1 MKVMK
6 RFLTLVTALL
16 FNALVGAAVAFGAG
30 FSPVAGILGAEA
42 VASIPGLFTSAPA
55 QTGILRAGIL
65 RELWTGEMVK
75 ALRGGLEHTWL
86 DGIPDYTAAVE
97 NDVIHMVDIVGDPD
111 VLVNNTNYPIAIQ
124 ALTDQD
130 ISISLDKYQTKAT
143 PITDDELHALSYD
156 KMSRVIESHK
166 NAIQDAKFAKAAW
179 NFCAASNTATTPV
192 LATSGARD
200 AATGRLAMTRADLI
214 GMKKAMDDLG
224 VPAQNRRLVL
234 CSDHVNDI
242 LGWSEEFVRQYNLD
256 NVNGKVGRLYGF
268 DIYEASENPLYTT
281 AGAKKSLGAAASAG
295 EFKCSFAFY
304 TPRAFKASGS
314 LVPYF
319 SEASRDP
326 QNQQNLANFRHY
338 FIAKPKKAD
347 AGVVMRSAYQAN
359 AN

>member
-1 MKVMK
+1 MKHK
-6 RFLTLVTALL
+6 HIIAFCTALL
-16 FNALVGAAVAFGAG
+16 FNAVVGAAIAFGAG
-30 FSPVAGILGAEA
+30 FSPVVGAVGAE
-42 VASIPGLFTSAPA
+42 VIASVPGFFAGTPVS
-55 QTGILRAGIL
+55 GILRAGVF

-86 DGIPDYTAAVE
+86 DGIPDYSAAVE

-130 ISISLDKYQTKAT
+130 ISISLDKFQTKAT
-143 PITDDELHALSYD
+143 PVTDDELHALSYD
-156 KMSRVIESHK
+156 KMSRVIESHR
-166 NAIQDAKFAKAAW
+166 NAIDDAKFAKAAW
-179 NFCAASNTATTPV
+179 NFCAASNAAKTPV

-214 GMKKAMDDLG
+214 AMKAAMDKLG
-224 VPAQNRRLVL
+224 VPAKNRRLVL

-256 NVNGKVGRLYGF
+256 NINGKVGRLYGF

-281 AGAKKSLGAAASAG
+281 AGAKKDLGATASAG

-304 TPRAFKASGS
+304 TPRVFKASGS
-314 LVPYF
+314 LVPYL
-319 SEASRDP
+319 SEAKNDP
-326 QNQQNLANFRHY
+326 QNQQNLVNFRHY
-338 FIAKPKKAD
+338 FAAKPKKAD
-347 AGVVMRSAYQAN
+347 AGVVMRSAYQAQN
-359 AN
+359 

>member
-1 MKVMK
+1 MKK
-6 RFLTLVTALL
+6 FLIFCISLL
-16 FNALVGAAVAFGAG
+16 FNAIIGASLALAAG
-30 FSPVAGILGAEA
+30 FSPAVGIVAAEA
-42 VASIPGLFTSAPA
+42 AASVPGFFANASGA
-55 QTGILRAGIL
+55 GILRAGIL

-86 DGIPDYTAAVE
+86 DGIPDFSAAVE
-97 NDVIHMVDIVGDPD
+97 NDVIHLVDIVGDPD

-124 ALTDQD
+124 SLTDQD
-130 ISISLDKYQTKAT
+130 ISISLDKFQTKAT

-166 NAIQDAKFAKAAW
+166 NAIEDAKFAKAAW
-179 NFCAASNTATTPV
+179 NFCAASNSATTPV
-192 LATSGARD
+192 LATSGDRD

-214 GMKKAMDDLG
+214 AMKAAMDKLG
-224 VPAQNRRLVL
+224 VPAKGRRLVL

-256 NVNGKVGRLYGF
+256 NINGKVGRLYGF
-268 DIYEASENPLYTT
+268 DIYEAAENPLYTAAGNKEALGT
-281 AGAKKSLGAAASAG
+281 AAQAG

-304 TPRAFKASGS
+304 TLRAFKASGS
-314 LVPYF
+314 LVPYL
-319 SEASRDP
+319 SEAKNDP

-347 AGVVMRSAYQAN
+347 AGVVMRSAYQAGN
-359 AN
+359 

>member
-1 MKVMK
+1 MK
-6 RFLTLVTALL
+6 RFLTLCTALL
-16 FNALVGAAVAFGAG
+16 FNAIVGATIALGAG
-30 FSPVAGILGAEA
+30 FSPVVGVVGAE
-42 VASIPGLFTSAPA
+42 VIASVPAFFTEAPA
-55 QTGILRAGIL
+55 SGILRAGIF

-86 DGIPDYTAAVE
+86 DGIPDYSAAVE
-97 NDVIHMVDIVGDPD
+97 NDVIHLVDIVGDPD

-124 ALTDQD
+124 ALTDTD
-130 ISISLDKYQTKAT
+130 ISISLDKFQTKAT

-166 NAIQDAKFAKAAW
+166 NAIEDAKFAKAAW

-200 AATGRLAMTRADLI
+200 ANTGRKAMTRADLI
-214 GMKKAMDDLG
+214 AMKAAMDKLG
-224 VPAQNRRLVL
+224 VPAKNRRLVL

-256 NVNGKVGRLYGF
+256 NINGKVGRLYGF
-268 DIYEASENPLYTT
+268 DIYEAAENPLYTT
-281 AGAKKSLGAAASAG
+281 AGAKKALGAAADTG

-304 TPRAFKASGS
+304 TPRVFKASGS
-314 LVPYF
+314 LVPYL
-319 SEASRDP
+319 SEARNDP

-347 AGVVMRSAYQAN
+347 AGVVMRSAYA
-359 AN
+359 AS